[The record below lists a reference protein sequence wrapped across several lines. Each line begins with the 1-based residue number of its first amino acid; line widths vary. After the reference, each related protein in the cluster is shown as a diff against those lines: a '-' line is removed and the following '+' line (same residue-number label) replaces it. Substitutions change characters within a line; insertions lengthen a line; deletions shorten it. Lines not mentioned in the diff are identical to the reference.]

1 VLNSQKRRFLAR
13 ADIIDDILWVAMCL
27 GNLKCPLVETDAW
40 VVETEEELADADAAA
55 DAAQDREAAQA
66 ARAAAAAAQ
75 GVAPAGADGDLGDP
89 ADPTTEA
96 APQGAPSATPA
107 PHS

>member
-40 VVETEEELADADAAA
+40 VVETEEELADADAA
-55 DAAQDREAAQA
+55 QDREAAQA

-75 GVAPAGADGDLGDP
+75 GVAPAGADGNLGDP
-89 ADPTTEA
+89 ADPTTKA